1 MKTLTITLALAL
13 ATAGAVA
20 AQDTTK
26 TPPAPPA
33 QQAPMA
39 AAPAPSSMSV
49 EVVLARNVLDRVPQD
64 TGSSFTADV
73 GQLTLWTR
81 VSGGDGQQLHH
92 VWFFG
97 DTEVSDVTLNINGSP
112 WRTWSR
118 KTIPVEA
125 TGAWHVEVRDA
136 AGNVL
141 KRVDFTIQ

>member
-1 MKTLTITLALAL
+1 MKPITLTLALAL
-13 ATAGAVA
+13 VTAGAVA
-20 AQDTTK
+20 AQDTTR
-26 TPPAPPA
+26 TPPQTPPPA
-33 QQAPMA
+33 SMA
-39 AAPAPSSMSV
+39 TGAPAPSSMTV
-49 EVVLARNVLDRVPQD
+49 EVILARNVLDRVPQD
-64 TGSSFTADV
+64 TGSAFPADV
-73 GQLTLWTR
+73 GQLTLWSR
-81 VSGGDGQQLHH
+81 VSGGEGQQLHH

-118 KTIPVEA
+118 KTIPPEA